1 MTIYLFGTN
10 GILDN
15 YIKAFLLHKNVDCVC
30 ITRNDVDASIVAA
43 EKLFLVNSLLPNM
56 LSSVVNQYK
65 RRSIHITTDCVYSGS
80 KGNYIECDQHD
91 EANDYSVSK
100 SLGVL
105 YLL

>member
-43 EKLFLVNSLLPNM
+43 EKLFLVNL
-56 LSSVVNQYK
+56 
-65 RRSIHITTDCVYSGS
+65 RTHITNWFRIT
-80 KGNYIECDQHD
+80 N
-91 EANDYSVSK
+91 
-100 SLGVL
+100 
-105 YLL
+105 